1 MMGRFQP
8 IGRQETL
15 AGFTGTA
22 LAHGALIAA
31 FLIASRD
38 TEMVGTAYAVK
49 LVAAPAPTA
58 TAPQRAAA
66 EAVPRPIERTAPIEP
81 PKRAAKPTAQPIKTV
96 PQPKTEA
103 APPTR
108 NPATPMPGETPST
121 GADVATVNTPGVEF
135 PFPEYLRTIV
145 NEIYRRWQRPG
156 GPASLRAEI
165 TFLIMRDGTVKDIQ
179 IASRSRSL
187 SFDLSARGA
196 VEAAANALAF
206 GPLPEGF
213 PSEVLAIS
221 LWFQPRTSP

>member
-1 MMGRFQP
+1 MIGRFEP
-8 IGRQETL
+8 IGREGRL
-15 AGFTGTA
+15 AGLTGTA
-22 LAHGALIAA
+22 LAHGALVAVL
-31 FLIASRD
+31 LIASRD
-38 TEMVGTAYAVK
+38 TQAVGTVYAVK
-49 LVAAPAPTA
+49 LVAAPAPTP

-66 EAVPRPIERTAPIEP
+66 EAVPRPVERTAPIAP
-81 PKRAAKPTAQPIKTV
+81 PKRVAKPAAQPTKTV

-108 NPATPMPGETPST
+108 SPASPMPGETPST
-121 GADVATVNTPGVEF
+121 GADVATVNTPGVDF

-165 TFLIMRDGTVKDIQ
+165 TFLIMRDGTVRDIR

-196 VEAAANALAF
+196 VEAAANAVAF